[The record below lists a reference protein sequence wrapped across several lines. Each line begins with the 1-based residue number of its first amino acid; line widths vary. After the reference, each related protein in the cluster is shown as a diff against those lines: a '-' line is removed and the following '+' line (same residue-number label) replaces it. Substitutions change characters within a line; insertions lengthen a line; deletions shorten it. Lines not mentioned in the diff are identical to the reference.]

1 MRLALAFAVLMT
13 ALALPAVAKLPAPSD
28 EAKAKAADAA
38 LKTAW
43 SDKVAGFQLCR
54 AMDKAALAYQSA
66 TKKVG
71 KEPAAPVD
79 TPPCSDPGA
88 FVPPAATPP
97 IEAAGAHS
105 PATTTGGPPS
115 TKATAAELK
124 PAPKK

>member
-1 MRLALAFAVLMT
+1 MRFALVVALAAFA
-13 ALALPAVAKLPAPSD
+13 ASAFAKLPPLSD
-28 EAKAKAADAA
+28 EAKAKAAEAA

-43 SDKVAGFQLCR
+43 GDKVAGFQLCR
-54 AMDKAALAYQSA
+54 AMDKAAVAYQAA
-66 TKKVG
+66 TKQAG
-71 KEPAAPVD
+71 KEPAVPVA

-105 PATTTGGPPS
+105 PATTSAAPPS

-124 PAPKK
+124 ISPKK